1 MITFGKENIY
11 TVVNNQNRSLKGIK
25 VIGFDADDTLWVNEP
40 FFQAVEKQFCAIL
53 KPYLDE
59 EESSKALFNTEIQ
72 NLDIYGYG
80 AKGFLLAMIETA
92 LRATHERI
100 TPGELIRIMEIGK
113 TLLKMPIQLLEN
125 VEVVLQALKDRYRMI
140 MVTKGDLL
148 DQERKLQ
155 HSGLA
160 GYFHHIE
167 IMSGKQEQNYR
178 KLLAHLDI
186 QPHEF
191 LMVGNSVKSDV
202 LPVISIG
209 SKAIH
214 IPFEVTWQH
223 ENHHEPAD
231 ANSFIQ
237 VKTIS
242 EILNLL

>member
-1 MITFGKENIY
+1 MINFEKRTPILYSTIKNM
-11 TVVNNQNRSLKGIK
+11 SLKGIQ

-40 FFQAVEKQFCAIL
+40 FFQAVEKQFCVIL
-53 KPYLDE
+53 KPYMDE
-59 EESSKALFNTEIQ
+59 DDASKELFKTEIK

-92 LRATHERI
+92 LKATKGKISSE
-100 TPGELIRIMEIGK
+100 ELMRIMEAGK
-113 TLLKMPIQLLEN
+113 SLLKMPIQLLEG
-125 VEVVLQALKDRYRMI
+125 VENVLQALKDRYKLI

-167 IMSGKQEQNYR
+167 IMSDKQEQNYL

-186 QPHEF
+186 QPQEF

-202 LPVISIG
+202 LPVINIG

-214 IPFEVTWQH
+214 IPYVVTWQH
-223 ENHHEPAD
+223 ENHHEPAE
-231 ANSFIQ
+231 ANSYLQ
-237 VKTIS
+237 VEKIS
-242 EILNLL
+242 EIISLL

>member
-1 MITFGKENIY
+1 M
-11 TVVNNQNRSLKGIK
+11 SLKHIK

-40 FFQAVEKQFCAIL
+40 FFQAVEKQFCVIL
-53 KPYLDE
+53 KPYMEVE
-59 EESSKALFNTEIQ
+59 EASKALFNTEIK

-80 AKGFLLAMIETA
+80 AKGFLLAMLETA
-92 LRATHERI
+92 LRATNGKI
-100 TPGELIRIMEIGK
+100 TSNELIRIMEAGK
-113 TLLKMPIQLLEN
+113 SLLKLPIQLLEG
-125 VEVVLQALKDRYRMI
+125 VEEVLQALKDRYRLI

-167 IMSGKQEQNYR
+167 IMSDKQEQNYR

-214 IPFEVTWQH
+214 IPYVVTWQH

-231 ANSFIQ
+231 VNSYLQ
-237 VKTIS
+237 VEKIT
-242 EILNLL
+242 EILNLLNPIP